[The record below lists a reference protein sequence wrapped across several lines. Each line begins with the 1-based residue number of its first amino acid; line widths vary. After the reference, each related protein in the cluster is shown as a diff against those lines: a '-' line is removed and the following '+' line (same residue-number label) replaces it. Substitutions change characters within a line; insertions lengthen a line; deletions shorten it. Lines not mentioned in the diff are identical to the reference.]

1 VIPGVLWREGMLLAP
16 QHLQHADRAAADR
29 LATALRLATP
39 LAHGVAR
46 LSVDAAALAA
56 GSFALLALEAML
68 PDGTAVRTADAAELP
83 PAIDLATRF
92 PTGQQRSVV
101 YLALALEPPGAI
113 SVGADGLHAG
123 RAVRWR
129 PQAAEVSDVLDGRPR
144 PIELVQ
150 PNLRLVLDG
159 ESLDGLSS
167 LPVAMLVRDGADRF
181 ALDPAFAPP
190 CLRLDAASALA
201 EAVRRTTAL
210 AAARLA
216 EIGGHRRSRAQ
227 GLVEFAVG
235 DVASVMTLQAIGGAL
250 PGLAQAVTA
259 GWVHPAEVHAR
270 LCALAGQLMALSG
283 DGDPS
288 ELPDYDHH
296 RPGPGF
302 AALEARLSSLLRT
315 VTASRYVP
323 VPVRAHSERIHAA
336 QLPDQITAGARIYL
350 ALVSALPA
358 ERVIRDMPA
367 RGKVASH
374 GRLDTLVASAMP
386 GIRLAYQPVPPA
398 EIPVQPG
405 GTYFLLEAHGSEW
418 DLAMKTRT
426 LAVFLPPELAQARVE
441 FLAIR
446 EHA

>member
-1 VIPGVLWREGMLLAP
+1 MIPGVLWREGMLLAP

-29 LATALRLATP
+29 LASVLRLATP

-46 LSVDAAALAA
+46 LAVDPAALAA
-56 GSFALLALEAML
+56 GSFALLALEALL
-68 PDGTAVRTADAAELP
+68 PDGTAVRTAAAEELP
-83 PAIDLATRF
+83 PAIDLAARF
-92 PTGQQRSVV
+92 PGAAQRCEVH
-101 YLALALEPPGAI
+101 LALALEPPGAVSI
-113 SVGADGLHAG
+113 GEGGVHAG

-129 PQAAEVSDVLDGRPR
+129 PQPAEVADAVDGRAR

-150 PNLRLVLDG
+150 PNLRLLLDG
-159 ESLDGLSS
+159 ESLDGLST
-167 LPVAMLVRDGADRF
+167 LPLAVVVRDGADRF

-190 CLRLDAASALA
+190 CLRLDASPVLS
-201 EAVRRTTAL
+201 EMVRRTAAL

-235 DVASVMTLQAIGGAL
+235 DVAAVMTLQAIGGAL
-250 PGLAQAVTA
+250 PGLVQAVAA
-259 GWVHPAEVHAR
+259 GWTHPAEVHAR
-270 LCALAGQLMALSG
+270 LAAFAGQLLALAGE
-283 DGDPS
+283 GDPGG
-288 ELPDYDHH
+288 LPGYDHH

-302 AALEARLSSLLRT
+302 AALEKLLGGLLRT

-336 QLPDQITAGARIYL
+336 QLPDQVTAGARIYL

-358 ERVIRDMPA
+358 ERVIRDLPA

-374 GRLDTLVASAMP
+374 GRLDTLVASALP

-405 GTYFLLEAHGSEW
+405 GTYFLLEAQGAEW
-418 DLAMKTRT
+418 EAAMKTRT

-441 FLAIR
+441 FLALR
-446 EHA
+446 DQA